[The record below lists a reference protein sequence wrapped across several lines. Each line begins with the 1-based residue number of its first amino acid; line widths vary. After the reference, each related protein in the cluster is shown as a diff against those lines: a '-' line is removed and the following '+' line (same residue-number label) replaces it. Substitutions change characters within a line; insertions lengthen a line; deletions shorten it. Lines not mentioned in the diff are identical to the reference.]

1 MIDTKKRTPAELTA
15 IEMERKINAAAQN
28 ALLKGLKDNAADS
41 ANLKNLLQI
50 WDSQNLQKLQ
60 AATAELETLRAAA
73 ADNTALNEAVARA
86 TNAEAALQKI
96 KANLDA
102 VLVEEAKKAQT
113 LIRDERAALI
123 QREAAIKRKE
133 EAMAVS
139 TDAALTLQ
147 AFTRFHRMV
156 KHLPMGE
163 FFDHESGAPNSP
175 WYWAAWLPMEQAKA
189 WTTWESV
196 SMKLPY
202 ETQLFEIA
210 KGLHAIGCIHH
221 SRERLDTSPE
231 RKSFLEARLAF
242 LGAKAQN
249 EVFGMIRDFSEQC
262 MRESHPLPSYANVD
276 AGYLANQRNR
286 ILLGDLPTG
295 DSLLPEWIA

>member
-1 MIDTKKRTPAELTA
+1 MTSRRTPSEVERDKLEDDIQLAGLRALKKALTA
-15 IEMERKINAAAQN
+15 
-28 ALLKGLKDNAADS
+28 GDPDS
-41 ANLKNLLQI
+41 ANMKNILQV
-50 WDSQNLQKLQ
+50 WNERNAEKLQ
-60 AATAELETLRAAA
+60 AALAELETLRAAA
-73 ADNTALNEAVARA
+73 ADNTVLDAAISAKNV
-86 TNAEAALQKI
+86 AEAELEKI

-102 VLVEEAKKAQT
+102 VLAEETKKAQNAVSVERQT
-113 LIRDERAALI
+113 LQ
-123 QREAAIKRKE
+123 QREITIKRKE
-133 EAMAVS
+133 DAMAVS
-139 TDAALTLQ
+139 TDAALTIQ

-175 WYWAAWLPMEQAKA
+175 WYWAAWMPMEQAKA

-202 ETQLFEIA
+202 EKQLFEIA
-210 KGLHAIGCIHH
+210 KGIHAIACIHH

-231 RKSFLEARLAF
+231 RKAFLEARLAF
-242 LGAKAQN
+242 LGAEAQN
-249 EVFGMIRDFSEQC
+249 EVFKMIREFSEQC
-262 MRESHPLPSYANVD
+262 MRESHPLPSYANID

-295 DSLLPEWIA
+295 DSLLPDWLV

>member
-1 MIDTKKRTPAELTA
+1 MTSRRTPSEVERDKLEDDIQLAGLRALKKALTA
-15 IEMERKINAAAQN
+15 N
-28 ALLKGLKDNAADS
+28 DADG
-41 ANLKNLLQI
+41 ANMKNVLQI
-50 WDSQNLQKLQ
+50 WESHTAEKLRS
-60 AATAELETLRAAA
+60 ALAELETLKAAA
-73 ADNTALNEAVARA
+73 ADNSAMNALTAQN
-86 TNAEAALQKI
+86 AALTAEVERF
-96 KANLDA
+96 KANLDV
-102 VLVEEAKKAQT
+102 VLVEENKKAQNAVSG
-113 LIRDERAALI
+113 ERLGLQ
-123 QREAAIKRKE
+123 QREIAIKRKE
-133 EAMAVS
+133 DQMAVS

-147 AFTRFHRMV
+147 AFERFHRLV
-156 KHLPMGE
+156 KHVPMGE

-175 WYWAAWLPMEQAKA
+175 WYWAAWMPMEQAKA

-202 ETQLFEIA
+202 EKQLFEIA
-210 KGLHAIGCIHH
+210 KGIHAIACIHH

-231 RKSFLEARLAF
+231 RKAFLEARLAF
-242 LGAKAQN
+242 LGAEAQN
-249 EVFGMIRDFSEQC
+249 EVFKMIREFSEQC